1 MDNSAISFQGRLK
14 DFDTIVGQTAGG
26 QRIEEFLNDTQATG
40 CSLFFITCAII
51 SYVTGK
57 KQSRLNLE
65 NAQDDRA
72 FELELKKANERYEDR
87 IEAENRAFQIWFRNK
102 QREFLKEEAYK
113 RIDNEYRRTDL
124 QMFFELWPLEITIEA
139 INHRRKIEPTIN
151 TPMSVVIGK
160 HTNGEPKADV
170 LASCY
175 FNIVDR
181 VKAQLKSL
189 GIIEDNVYRFK
200 RDNKTTGGPSIASVY
215 GMMSNLPTVMLVPR
229 VNLRDKKLS
238 ISLSSWFQDSTI
250 PFHKTLFKLDYE
262 PAKMYHEKEYVDK
275 KTSEIV
281 AYYTAISAVLNDVYT
296 LIECGEKPKYPTYA
310 RSNTIFRRY
319 PELAEFAKNEYSS
332 LIQGNVM
339 SQFSAV
345 NGQVKADE
353 LKKIIEDILKDIEL
367 CQ

>member
-57 KQSRLNLE
+57 KQSKLNLE
-65 NAQDDRA
+65 NARGDRN
-72 FELELKKANERYEDR
+72 FEMELRKANEKYEDR

-102 QREFLKEEAYK
+102 QREFLKEEAYR
-113 RIDNEYRRTDL
+113 RIDNEYKRADL

-139 INHRRKIEPTIN
+139 INKRRKIEPSTN
-151 TPMSVVIGK
+151 TPMTVVIGK
-160 HTNGEPKADV
+160 HANGVPNGDA
-170 LASCY
+170 LAINY
-175 FNIVDR
+175 NHIVDR
-181 VKAQLKSL
+181 VKVQLTSL
-189 GIIEDNVYRFK
+189 GIKDDNIYRFK
-200 RDNKTTGGPSIASVY
+200 ENNKTTGGPSVASIY
-215 GMMSNLPTVMLVPR
+215 GMMSNLPTVMLIPR

-262 PAKMYHEKEYVDK
+262 PAKMFHEKEYAENK
-275 KTSEIV
+275 ISEIV
-281 AYYTAISAVLNDVYT
+281 AYYTAIPAVLNDVYT
-296 LIECGEKPKYPTYA
+296 LIECGEKPKFPSYA
-310 RSNTIFRRY
+310 KNNGLFGRY
-319 PELAEFAKNEYSS
+319 PGLAKFAKNEYSS
-332 LIQGNVM
+332 LIQENVM
-339 SQFSAV
+339 SQFSVV